1 MDEMSVF
8 KLKLGEIV
16 RSCAE
21 VKNIAESFEKAAADA
36 MRTKKVSEE
45 ATFLAREEYRKLV
58 AQSSEYRTEFDSKK
72 KAEVAQIAKDRAAA
86 TQTVALADQK
96 FAEAEK
102 ALQSAKEKDR
112 RADERLAEIA
122 KAEVEVSR
130 KKENLHSFISN
141 FK

>member
-8 KLKLGEIV
+8 KLKLSEIV

-21 VKNIAESFEKAAADA
+21 VKNIAESFEKAAAEA
-36 MRTKKVSEE
+36 VRTKKVSEE

-58 AQSSEYRTEFDSKK
+58 AQTSEYRTESESKRK
-72 KAEVAQIAKDRAAA
+72 TEIAQIAKDSAAA
-86 TQTVALADQK
+86 KQAVALADQK
-96 FAEAEK
+96 FSEAEK

-112 RADERLAEIA
+112 RADERLAEIT
-122 KAEVEVSR
+122 KAEGEVSR